1 MISIEIDIVH
11 DMEERGVRVDEK
23 EVDGIEGKFW
33 DDFLGVLWGFIPVVD
48 FVWLENR
55 DFISNQM
62 RTSISCT
69 LQSPQR
75 FSVFATSN

>member
-1 MISIEIDIVH
+1 M
-11 DMEERGVRVDEK
+11 VRS
-23 EVDGIEGKFW
+23 IEGKFW

-62 RTSISCT
+62 RTS
-69 LQSPQR
+69 
-75 FSVFATSN
+75 FS

>member
-1 MISIEIDIVH
+1 M
-11 DMEERGVRVDEK
+11 VRS
-23 EVDGIEGKFW
+23 IEGKFW

-62 RTSISCT
+62 RTSFSCI